1 MPRRNPPLTP
11 REVRNVLEAQGFEH
25 DRTEGSHEQWVGNYG
40 GSKRVVTVDAA
51 EKEFSNRL
59 MKSMIRQSG
68 MSRDEFYRS
77 TERTAKKINK
87 TCALKPNK
95 SSTERQGKPLEGKT

>member
-1 MPRRNPPLTP
+1 
-11 REVRNVLEAQGFEH
+11 
-25 DRTEGSHEQWVGNYG
+25 
-40 GSKRVVTVDAA
+40 
-51 EKEFSNRL
+51 
-59 MKSMIRQSG
+59 